1 MGSIN
6 NSNSLTL
13 ANKVAIVSGASRGI
27 GASIALE
34 LANRGAKVALTYT
47 SESSAKS
54 TDELVAEINNLG
66 NGAQALSIRANL
78 RELDA
83 PAKIVSETVAA
94 FGESI
99 DILVNN
105 AAVDKVK
112 KLEELTPEDFDEVF
126 HLNVRGVLLLTQA
139 VVPRLRAPG
148 RILNISSTGARVA
161 VPNCTV
167 YMASKGALE
176 SLTRGLAQELGP
188 LGHTV
193 NAVAPG
199 PVETDMMN
207 RAPASTIEHL
217 KATTPIGRLGRPD
230 DIAGIVGF
238 LAEESSRWV
247 TGQTI
252 AAGGGLHM
260 I

>member
-6 NSNSLTL
+6 NSNPLTL
-13 ANKVAIVSGASRGI
+13 AHKVAIVTGASRGI
-27 GASIALE
+27 GAAIALE

-54 TDELVAEINNLG
+54 TGELVAKINSLG
-66 NGAQALSIRANL
+66 NGAQALGIRANL

-112 KLEELTPEDFDEVF
+112 KLEDLTPEDFDEVM
-126 HLNVRGVLLLTQA
+126 HLNVRGVLLMTQA

-148 RILNISSTGARVA
+148 RIINISSTGARVA
-161 VPNCTV
+161 VPNYTV

-176 SLTRGLAQELGP
+176 SLTRGLSLELGP
-188 LGHTV
+188 LGHTA

-199 PVETDMMN
+199 PTESDMLN
-207 RAPASTIEHL
+207 RAPAAVIEHL
-217 KATTPIGRLGRPD
+217 KATTPVGRIGRPD

-252 AAGGGLHM
+252 AGSGGLHM